1 MADMA
6 MLQAVLA
13 LGLLA
18 VLLYAAVR
26 LMNRTED
33 QRRPALTAG
42 RWSVGHYD
50 VEAETRVVL
59 HKVSEGGGMVLD
71 EHVIATISTADPE
84 YDEKFLAAMS
94 TARQRQALFESE
106 EGG

>member
-1 MADMA
+1 MA
-6 MLQAVLA
+6 MLQAVLV

-18 VLLYAAVR
+18 VLLYAALR
-26 LMNRTED
+26 LTDRTD
-33 QRRPALTAG
+33 DRRPPAVTGG

-50 VEAETRVVL
+50 VEGGTRVVL
-59 HKVSEGGGMVLD
+59 HKVSEAGGTVID